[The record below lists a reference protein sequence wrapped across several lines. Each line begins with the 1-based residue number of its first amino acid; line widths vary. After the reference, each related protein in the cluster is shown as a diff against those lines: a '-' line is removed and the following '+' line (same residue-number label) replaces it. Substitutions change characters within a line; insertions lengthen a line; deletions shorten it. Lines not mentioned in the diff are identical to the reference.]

1 MNKNK
6 LTATTAALLTAALL
20 TVGGLASA
28 AGAYTATSLDAGT
41 YDVIVATPT
50 TSGSGSL
57 NTEASWQTIQI
68 PLADIGGTL
77 PGDLSL
83 KATGLPDGLSI
94 SLQRALQV
102 GDTLV
107 LNVDVNRSNTN
118 AVASGLANVT
128 LLSGDTALSTFQ
140 VPVSNLSATI
150 DTN

>member
-6 LTATTAALLTAALL
+6 LTATTAALLTTALL
-20 TVGGLASA
+20 SVGDLASA

-77 PGDLSL
+77 PSDLSL
-83 KATGLPDGLSI
+83 EATGLPDGLSI

-128 LLSGDTALSTFQ
+128 LLSGGTALSTFQ
-140 VPVSNLSATI
+140 VPVSKLSAAI